1 MKYRKKPE
9 IIDVW
14 IWDETKTTLDKIGCG
29 YRSCDGHG
37 DRPNEVKNLTIKT
50 PVGVQYINKGDYIIK
65 TAKGEFY
72 LCEPDIFEATYEKTD
87 NNSSSSNDQQG
98 SSSTT
103 TQLQIPKPPYIPS
116 PIRMTLIEN
125 GLTMDKLETKTI
137 KPSILRLFLRPKCL
151 KHNHKWKF
159 LRRICEY

>member
-29 YRSCDGHG
+29 FVSCSGHG
-37 DRPNEVKNLTIKT
+37 SRPDEVTSLRIET

-72 LCEPDIFEATYEKTD
+72 LCEPDIFEATYEKVEE
-87 NNSSSSNDQQG
+87 S
-98 SSSTT
+98 
-103 TQLQIPKPPYIPS
+103 K
-116 PIRMTLIEN
+116 
-125 GLTMDKLETKTI
+125 
-137 KPSILRLFLRPKCL
+137 
-151 KHNHKWKF
+151 
-159 LRRICEY
+159 